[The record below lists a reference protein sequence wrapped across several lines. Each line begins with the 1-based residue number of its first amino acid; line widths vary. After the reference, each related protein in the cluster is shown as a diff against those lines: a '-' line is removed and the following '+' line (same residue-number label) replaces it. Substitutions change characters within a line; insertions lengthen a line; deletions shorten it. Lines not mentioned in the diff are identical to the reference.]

1 MTRWRTGLLALVLVW
16 PALVTAQENA
26 ALSGNW
32 VLDEAKSQVGRGRAG
47 GPGPTQMIVKL
58 APTEVTVISDTGVN
72 RDRET
77 AVYKLNAPEHK
88 VPGPLSWNSLAT
100 SKWEGGKFVV
110 SIARVIEGPNG
121 DVRIMMKDVYSV
133 QDNVLT
139 LERTQGPQTWKS
151 VFNRR

>member
-1 MTRWRTGLLALVLVW
+1 MTRWSIGVLALVLVW
-16 PALVTAQENA
+16 PALVSAQENA

-58 APTEVTVISDTGVN
+58 APTEVSVISDTGVN
-72 RDRET
+72 RARET
-77 AVYKLNAPEHK
+77 ATYKINAPEHE
-88 VPGPLSWNSLAT
+88 VPGPMSWNSLAT
-100 SKWEGGKFVV
+100 SKWEKGTFVV
-110 SIARVIEGPNG
+110 TIARVIEGPNG
-121 DVRIMMKDVYSV
+121 PVRIMMKDVYSV

-139 LERTQGPQTWKS
+139 LERTQGPSTWKS

>member
-1 MTRWRTGLLALVLVW
+1 MTRWRRGLLALVLVC
-16 PALVTAQENA
+16 PALVMAQENT

-77 AVYKLNAPEHK
+77 AVYKLNAPEHS

-100 SKWEGGKFVV
+100 TKWESGKLVV
-110 SIARVIEGPNG
+110 TIVRVIEGPNG
-121 DVRIMMKDVYSV
+121 DVRIPMKDVYSV

-139 LERTQGPQTWKS
+139 IERTQGPQTWKS
-151 VFNRR
+151 VFTRR